1 VKGWAGRAQARREFE
16 AFVRVTGADLVRTAY
31 LLTGDMGKAEDL
43 AQETFLRLARH
54 WDRARTVEHPSA
66 YARRALVNLVLD
78 GSAKRSRQRQE
89 LASED
94 DLESHADG
102 SAARA
107 LGAIEDAAAFGSA
120 LLQLPRRQQVVLMLR
135 YLYDLPE
142 KEVADILG
150 CSVSTVSS
158 TASRAAAR
166 LAQVLA
172 PEEATDAEGAKPPAS
187 GPSSGG
193 RAAHQPLPPTAFTP
207 PLLPTSHK
215 PAPPTERALTC

>member
-1 VKGWAGRAQARREFE
+1 VKGWASRGQARREFE
-16 AFVRVTGADLVRTAY
+16 AFVRATGAALVRTAY
-31 LLTGDMGKAEDL
+31 VLTGDMGKAEDL

-54 WDRARTVEHPSA
+54 WDRVRSVEHPSA

-94 DLESHADG
+94 ELDTRADG

-107 LGAIEDAAAFGSA
+107 LGAIEDAAVFGSA

-166 LAQVLA
+166 LAQILA
-172 PEEATDAEGAKPPAS
+172 AEDATDAEGAEPPAS
-187 GPSSGG
+187 HPRRSGKAT
-193 RAAHQPLPPTAFTP
+193 RRPLPPTAFTP
-207 PLLPTSHK
+207 PLPPKDHEPL
-215 PAPPTERALTC
+215 PPTERTLTC